1 MAKKIFNNDI
11 ARSMALAA
19 DVKEEEAELFIQH
32 TSELIEEILQAEPLQ
47 DVARVL
53 AGRSD
58 REREAGGAQRLE
70 GPGGGKQLGAIHFRS
85 SFCCRRKISRLSS
98 LTSACALPASSR

>member
-47 DVARVL
+47 DIARVFT
-53 AGRSD
+53 GRSD
-58 REREAGGAQRLE
+58 REREALYRHLHTEKAVQT
-70 GPGGGKQLGAIHFRS
+70 KD
-85 SFCCRRKISRLSS
+85 CRFVLRKH
-98 LTSACALPASSR
+98 